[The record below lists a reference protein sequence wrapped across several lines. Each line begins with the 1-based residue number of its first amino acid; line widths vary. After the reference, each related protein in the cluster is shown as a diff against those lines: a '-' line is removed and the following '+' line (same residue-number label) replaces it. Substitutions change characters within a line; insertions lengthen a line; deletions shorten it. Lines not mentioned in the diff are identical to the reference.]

1 MLSHV
6 LVSVTMMPMM
16 WTQIQLSHPMSRV
29 SMIKSNSQ
37 VVGIMSTQASGAPVS
52 VSEKHWNNK

>member
-29 SMIKSNSQ
+29 SMIKSDSQ
-37 VVGIMSTQASGAPVS
+37 VALSCTHRLGAPVP
-52 VSEKHWNNK
+52 VSEKHLNNK